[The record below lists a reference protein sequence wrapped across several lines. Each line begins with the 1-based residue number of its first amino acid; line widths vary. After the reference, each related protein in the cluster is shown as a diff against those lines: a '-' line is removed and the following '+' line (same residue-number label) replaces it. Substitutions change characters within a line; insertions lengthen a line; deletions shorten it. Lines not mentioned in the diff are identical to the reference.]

1 MLISKK
7 GKQTIKCR
15 KKIGQSDSTKEIEL
29 SHNRVKNYILK
40 EGTPIP
46 FLIDLGI
53 QTIDGKVVKSKYD
66 KFKQINR
73 YLEFIEDV
81 MDEFKEKQVLTILD
95 FGCGKAYLT
104 FAMYYYFTEIAKK
117 QVKMI
122 GLDLKEEVINNC
134 NNLSQKYGFYGLEFR
149 KGNIEDYNS
158 AQSIDMVVT
167 LHACDTATD
176 YAIYK
181 AIKWNAK
188 VIFSVPCCQHEI
200 NKQIKNE
207 SMEDILKYGI
217 IKERISALITDAIRA
232 NVLEEQGYETQILE
246 FIDME
251 HTPKNL
257 LIRSIRSDKIKAIG
271 RKKKLQEFYR
281 DFNITPTLVTLLS
294 ENQ

>member
-1 MLISKK
+1 MQKGILIFQHAIHTDKQVFHKNLEKDESIKEILDEMGSNFMQLEIDHFTQFTTVLISKK

-181 AIKWNAK
+181 AIK
-188 VIFSVPCCQHEI
+188 
-200 NKQIKNE
+200 
-207 SMEDILKYGI
+207 
-217 IKERISALITDAIRA
+217 
-232 NVLEEQGYETQILE
+232 
-246 FIDME
+246 
-251 HTPKNL
+251 
-257 LIRSIRSDKIKAIG
+257 IG
-271 RKKKLQEFYR
+271 RASCRERVYVR
-281 DFNITPTLVTLLS
+281 V
-294 ENQ
+294 